1 MVISHTGIVAPAA
14 KLAAV
19 VAWYSAALAPLGY
32 RKTITHLD
40 GLVNGF
46 SDQEN
51 PYKADWWVKV
61 SGSRGGSD
69 EPSPSHHAFLV
80 KGECFPPPGVK
91 GRS

>member
-51 PYKADWWVKV
+51 PYKADWWV

-69 EPSPSHHAFLV
+69 EPSPSHHAFVV
-80 KGECFPPPGVK
+80 KGEYLPPSVAK
-91 GRS
+91 GGS